1 MTNPQKRQ
9 YKRTLRNI
17 TDFAVA
23 CLMSILI
30 FSVLA
35 VIAVNVYQ

>member
-9 YKRTLRNI
+9 LKKTLRNI

-23 CLMSILI
+23 CMLSIFI

-35 VIAVNVYQ
+35 VIAATVYK